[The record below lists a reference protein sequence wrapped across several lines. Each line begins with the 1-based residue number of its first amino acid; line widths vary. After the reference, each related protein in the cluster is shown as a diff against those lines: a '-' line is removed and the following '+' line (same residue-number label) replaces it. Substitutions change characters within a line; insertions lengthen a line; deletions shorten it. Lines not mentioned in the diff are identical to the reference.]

1 MKENAKK
8 IQSISQSIEDH
19 AKFLTETKIEANS
32 LKKPLQNTVKSRA
45 PGDKLIKAGA
55 ALTFLSPDP
64 FTDVVGIP
72 MMATGYALKKTR
84 SCIGI
89 KDITIE
95 LNENLKTLKNLKLD
109 L

>member
-8 IQSISQSIEDH
+8 IHAISQSIEDH
-19 AKFLTETKIEANS
+19 AKFLSETKIDVGS
-32 LKKPLQNTVKSRA
+32 VKKPLQDTMISRS
-45 PGDKLIKAGA
+45 PGEGLLRAGF
-55 ALTFLSPDP
+55 ALTVLSPDP
-64 FTDVVGIP
+64 FTDAVGIP

-95 LNENLKTLKNLKLD
+95 LNENLKTLKDLKLD